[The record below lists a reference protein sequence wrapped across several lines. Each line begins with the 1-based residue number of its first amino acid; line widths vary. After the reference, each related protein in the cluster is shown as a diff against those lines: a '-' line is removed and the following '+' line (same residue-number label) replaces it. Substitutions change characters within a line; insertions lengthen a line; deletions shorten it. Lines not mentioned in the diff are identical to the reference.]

1 MGRLTENWLKLAN
14 AHPFGLA
21 LVAAIG
27 LLFIIAIVAAISV
40 FKSKYRIPITPDA
53 ALTVERLVPNL
64 RDEAYKLSLKLQKRV
79 TGYTVLN
86 FVLVMIELLGSLFF
100 AVTGLHGQFT
110 VAGGEAG
117 RIAVPAELATFVG
130 IAILLAG
137 SLKAGFQPNT
147 RKVEYAH
154 REWLLS
160 NIINDAE
167 ASIAD
172 YNSHVPANAALLVPV
187 SKALNEAIK
196 DATKPVK

>member
-1 MGRLTENWLKLAN
+1 VDRLTETWFNLAN

-27 LLFIIAIVAAISV
+27 LLFIHSDHCRHLGLQIEISN
-40 FKSKYRIPITPDA
+40 SRNPGRGADRGATCS
-53 ALTVERLVPNL
+53 NL

-117 RIAVPAELATFVG
+117 KIPVPAEFATIVSS
-130 IAILLAG
+130 G
-137 SLKAGFQPNT
+137 S
-147 RKVEYAH
+147 
-154 REWLLS
+154 
-160 NIINDAE
+160 
-167 ASIAD
+167 
-172 YNSHVPANAALLVPV
+172 ALRF
-187 SKALNEAIK
+187 
-196 DATKPVK
+196 